1 MPRLDFHPTSW
12 STIMEHTNQSILVK
26 VADLV
31 PSPFNVRCHSHTS
44 IEELAALIDSQGL
57 LHSPTVHE
65 HFVGRGK
72 SRRVAFGVSAGERRR
87 RALRLLQERGK
98 LPRDHEVACKLIPI
112 ERAREVSVAENSGR
126 EPMHPADEFEAFKA
140 LVDEGKGIEEVA
152 VAFGVSLL
160 TVQRRLKLAAVSP
173 KLLALYRQDDGKIN
187 LDQLMALAITDDRG
201 AQERVWFEAREWE
214 RAPAALRRRLTA
226 GEVEAAGNALVRFV
240 GVEVYEAAGGVVRR
254 DLFDD
259 EQGRFLSDPDLLTRL
274 AGEKLEGIAALV
286 REEGWGWVE
295 ARIELD
301 SMALRQFAPCEYTV
315 RKPTADEKAELAAL
329 TQREAELEQESDA
342 LAEAHTWNGPDAERI
357 GLEAEDIEARRRAIQ
372 DVLKVWPAPLK
383 ARAGVIVTISRE
395 GDASIIRGLLRDA
408 DRRALESSH
417 RKTRKG
423 AALSG
428 DAEAPEATGEAVAPA
443 RTSDG
448 LSDAL
453 TRRLAA
459 HRTAAL
465 QAVLICNVEVALA
478 ALANALLCRVF
489 GEGYGIDRAA
499 MQITATASAH
509 ALGSVADDLKD
520 GRAFQAVEGAKA
532 RWRERLPEQRSEWF
546 AWLVGLPPSDV
557 LELLGLCAALTVSAL
572 PSTNAA
578 DDADRIARAV
588 ALDMADWWEP
598 TAESFLNHV
607 SKAQIVQAL
616 KEAGP
621 ELARDGVEGMKKDVL
636 VNTAAGRLRGTR
648 WLPAALRP
656 PAS

>member
-1 MPRLDFHPTSW
+1 
-12 STIMEHTNQSILVK
+12 MEHTNESILVK
-26 VADLV
+26 VSDLV
-31 PSPFNVRCHSHTS
+31 PSPFNVRRHSHAS

-57 LHSPTVHE
+57 LHAPTVHE

-72 SRRVAFGVSAGERRR
+72 SRRLAFGVSAGERRR

-98 LPRDHEVACKLIPI
+98 LPADHEVACKLIAV

-126 EPMHPADEFEAFKA
+126 EPMHPADEFGAFKA
-140 LVDEGKGIEEVA
+140 LVDEGKGIEDVA

-187 LDQLMALAITDDRG
+187 LDQLMALAISDDHA
-201 AQERVWFEAREWE
+201 AQERAWFESHEWD
-214 RAPAALRRRLTA
+214 RTPAALRRRLTA
-226 GEVEAAGNALVRFV
+226 GEVEAAGSALVRFV
-240 GVEVYEAAGGVVRR
+240 GIEAYEAAGGIVRR

-274 AGEKLEGIAALV
+274 AGAKLEGIAASV

-295 ARIELD
+295 ARVELD
-301 SMALRQFAPCEYTV
+301 SMALRQFAPCEHTV
-315 RKPTADEKAELAAL
+315 RKPTADEKVELAAL
-329 TQREAELEQESDA
+329 AQREAELKQESDA
-342 LAEAHTWNGPDAERI
+342 LDGDSAWDGADAERI
-357 GLEAEDIEARRRAIQ
+357 GLEGDDIEARRRAIH
-372 DVLKVWPAPLK
+372 DGLKVWPVAVK
-383 ARAGVIVTISRE
+383 ARAGAIVTISRE
-395 GDASIIRGLLRDA
+395 GDATIIRGLLREA
-408 DRRALESSH
+408 DRKALEAAQ
-417 RKTRKG
+417 RKTRTDAPDTAG
-423 AALSG
+423 AETAESESA
-428 DAEAPEATGEAVAPA
+428 AEAPPRPAGE
-443 RTSDG
+443 
-448 LSDAL
+448 LSEAL

-465 QAVLICNVEVALA
+465 QAMLVGNVQVALA
-478 ALANALLCRVF
+478 ALANTLLRRVLA
-489 GEGYGIDRAA
+489 EDYGCNRPA

-509 ALGSVADDLKD
+509 ALLSVADDLK
-520 GRAFQAVEGAKA
+520 GSRAFQAVEDAKA

-546 AWLVGLPPSDV
+546 AWLVGLPQGD
-557 LELLGLCAALTVSAL
+557 LLDLLSLCAALTVNGL
-572 PSTNAA
+572 PAGNAA
-578 DDADRIARAV
+578 HDANAIASAV
-588 ALDMADWWEP
+588 GLDMPDWWEP
-598 TAESFLNHV
+598 TAEGFLNHV

-621 ELARDGVEGMKKDVL
+621 ELARDGVESMKKDVL

>member
-1 MPRLDFHPTSW
+1 
-12 STIMEHTNQSILVK
+12 MEHTNESILVK

-31 PSPFNVRCHSHTS
+31 ASPYNVRRHSHAS

-72 SRRVAFGVSAGERRR
+72 SRRPAFGVSAGERRR

-98 LPRDHEVACKLIPI
+98 LAGDAEVACKLIPI

-140 LVDEGKGIEEVA
+140 LVDEGKGIEDVA

-173 KLLALYRQDDGKIN
+173 RLVALYREDEGKIN
-187 LDQLMALAITDDRG
+187 LDQLMALAISDDHG
-201 AQERVWFEAREWE
+201 AQERAWFEAHEWD
-214 RAPAALRRRLTA
+214 RSPAALKRKLTA

-240 GVEVYEAAGGVVRR
+240 GVEVYEAAGGIVRR

-259 EQGRFLSDPDLLTRL
+259 EQGRFLSDSELLTRL
-274 AGEKLEGIAALV
+274 ASERLEAIASSV
-286 REEGWGWVE
+286 REEGWAWVE
-295 ARIELD
+295 ARVGLD
-301 SMALRQFAPCEYTV
+301 SLALRQFAPCEHTV
-315 RKPTADEKAELAAL
+315 RKPNADEKAELAAL
-329 TQREAELEQESDA
+329 TQREAELEHESDA
-342 LAEAHTWNGPDAERI
+342 LAEGNAWNGPDAERI
-357 GLEAEDIEARRRAIQ
+357 GLEGEDIEARRLAIQ
-372 DVLKVWPAPLK
+372 DGLKVWPAVIK

-408 DRRALESSH
+408 DRRALEVMQ
-417 RKTRKG
+417 RKTRKNASPFTDG
-423 AALSG
+423 KASEAESGG
-428 DAEAPEATGEAVAPA
+428 DAPT
-443 RTSDG
+443 RTIEG
-448 LSDAL
+448 LSEAL

-465 QAVLICNVEVALA
+465 QAVLIGNVQVALA
-478 ALANALLCRVF
+478 ALTNTLLRRAF
-489 GEGYGIDRAA
+489 DEDYGCDRPA

-509 ALGSVADDLKD
+509 ALVSVADDLK
-520 GRAFQAVEGAKA
+520 GSHALQAVVDAKA
-532 RWRERLPEQRSEWF
+532 RWRERLPEQRGEWF
-546 AWLVGLPPSDV
+546 AWLVGLAQAEL
-557 LELLGLCAALTVSAL
+557 LELLGLCSALTVSAL
-572 PSTNAA
+572 PSTGAA
-578 DDADRIARAV
+578 RDADAIARAL

-598 TAESFLNHV
+598 TAEGFLNHV
-607 SKAQIVQAL
+607 SKAHIILAL

-636 VNTAAGRLRGTR
+636 VSTAAGRLRGTR
-648 WLPAALRP
+648 WLPAALRSP
-656 PAS
+656 VS